1 MDANTVV
8 MMLKDKSDR
17 KLEHYLTDKLDEFKA
32 GTVVMAE
39 NLFSR
44 EIWLGLSK
52 NQRIAIGLKL
62 KALVRN
68 KRIGLRIAPCRD
80 KPEAIHRYIVGTD

>member
-1 MDANTVV
+1 MDTNTVV

-17 KLEHYLTDKLDEFKA
+17 KLEHYLTDKLNEFKT
-32 GTVVMAE
+32 GTVVIAE

-44 EIWLGLSK
+44 ETWLGLSK

-62 KALVRN
+62 KSLVRN
-68 KRIGLRIAPCRD
+68 KRIGLVIAPCIG
-80 KPEAIHRYIVGTD
+80 KPEAVHRYIVGTD

>member
-44 EIWLGLSK
+44 ETWLGLSK

-62 KALVRN
+62 KAFVRN
-68 KRIGLRIAPCRD
+68 KRIGLRIAPHMD
-80 KPEAIHRYIVGTD
+80 KPEAVHRYIVGTD

>member
-17 KLEHYLTDKLDEFKA
+17 KLEHYLTDKLMEFKA

-44 EIWLGLSK
+44 ETWLGLSK

-62 KALVRN
+62 MFLVRS
-68 KRIGLRIAPCRD
+68 KRIGLRIALHLD
-80 KPEAIHRYIVGTD
+80 KPEAVHRYIVGTD